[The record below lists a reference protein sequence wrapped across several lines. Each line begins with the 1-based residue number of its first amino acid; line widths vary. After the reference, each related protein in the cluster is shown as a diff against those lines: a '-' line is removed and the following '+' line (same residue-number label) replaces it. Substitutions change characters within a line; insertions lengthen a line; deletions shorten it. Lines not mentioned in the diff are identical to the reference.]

1 MPQPKLITEHVPAGL
16 RNHRQW
22 VAWKYV
28 ERDGN
33 QSKVPVNPHT
43 GGLASS
49 TNPATW
55 STFQE
60 ALDACQQHAG
70 LAGVGFVFTPDDP
83 YCGIDIDNCREP
95 LNGNLQPWATQ
106 IVTQLSSYTEV
117 SPSGRGVKIF
127 LKASKPGSKCRTAY
141 HDGEVEIYDRSRFF
155 TVTGMRL
162 TDMPPDVQLRQEE
175 LDAVYRDILGDD
187 GDKEHPSE
195 RPAAAQSSASS
206 APLTDDEIIQ
216 LASTQRRSG
225 AKFATLWAGNWNAHF
240 NSASEAD
247 SSVIFT
253 LAFYTKDAAQIDRL
267 FRTSGLMRDK
277 WDEIHGG
284 ESYGVTTVRKAL
296 EKVTEQYQPKRRRAA
311 ASRRSGA
318 ACAAGE
324 TAAFGSVSSEPVP
337 GTIDPVTGRLILST
351 SRTLPT
357 AEAFIKQFY
366 QHADGRT
373 FHQYAGLSM
382 VWRESRYAEV
392 EDNAICHQLLPWLH
406 AAVRMVYSTQSGE
419 WVATDFPA
427 NPRTVR
433 SALDSIK
440 VLTHLPASTVSPS
453 WLADA
458 ADMTDP
464 REFLP
469 CRSWLL
475 HLPTMTMFPPTPVF
489 FSVNAL
495 DYDPNLDAPA
505 PDNWFRFLDQ
515 LFGDDYEAREL
526 LQDWFGYCLT
536 GDTAQH
542 KMLLMV
548 GPRRS
553 GKGTIARVLA
563 QLVGAGNV
571 CGPTTSSLAGPFGL
585 QPLIGKSL
593 AIVSDARFAGDNV
606 QTVVERLLCISGEDT
621 LTIERKHTTAV
632 TMKLP
637 TRFVF
642 LTNELPRLNDASGA
656 LAGRFMMLRLTE
668 SFYGKEDRSLTRILL
683 AELPGILNWAIEGW
697 LRLRERGA
705 FVQPKQ
711 VEDVIQDMEDLSSP
725 VGAFVR
731 ERCEVGSGLR
741 AWVDELYRAWKA
753 WCEEEGRSNV
763 TTKQTFGRDLIA
775 ALPGVNRR
783 RNQHTGRFYEGIR
796 LKGGSVVDVEP

>member
-1 MPQPKLITEHVPAGL
+1 MIIDHTPVCL
-16 RNHRQW
+16 RGCRQW

-28 ERDGN
+28 VREGR
-33 QSKVPVNPHT
+33 QTKAPVNPHT

-49 TNPATW
+49 TDPATW
-55 STFQE
+55 GSFEE
-60 ALDACQQHAG
+60 ALAAWQRGSD
-70 LAGVGFVFTPDDP
+70 LAGVGFVFSEDDP
-83 YCGIDIDNCREP
+83 YCGVDLDDAVDPDSRTIKSWAKDIVDR
-95 LNGNLQPWATQ
+95 LG
-106 IVTQLSSYTEV
+106 SYSEI
-117 SPSGRGVKIF
+117 SPSGTGVKIL
-127 LKASKPGSKCRTAY
+127 LKAIKPGTRCRRSY
-141 HDGEVEIYDRSRFF
+141 GDGEVEIYDRRRFF

-162 TDMPPDVQLRQEE
+162 TDMPPDVQLRQDE
-175 LDAVYRDILGDD
+175 LDAVYRQVFGDD
-187 GDKEHPSE
+187 GLD
-195 RPAAAQSSASS
+195 RTPAATPSTKT
-206 APLTDDEIIQ
+206 APVTSLSDDEIVR
-216 LASTQRRSG
+216 LASSQRRSG
-225 AKFATLWAGNWNAHF
+225 AKFATLWAGNWNSHF

-247 SSVIFT
+247 SSVVFT

-267 FRTSGLMRDK
+267 FRQSGLMREK
-277 WDEIHGG
+277 WDELHGG
-284 ESYGVTTVRKAL
+284 ETYGESTIAKAL
-296 EKVTEQYQPKRRRAA
+296 ERVTRQYEPKRRRVA
-311 ASRRSGA
+311 ASSGA
-318 ACAAGE
+318 RSDSGATACGA
-324 TAAFGSVSSEPVP
+324 VSSEPDP
-337 GTIDPVTGRLILST
+337 GTTDPVTGRLILST

-373 FHQYAGLSM
+373 FHQYAGLNM
-382 VWRESRYAEV
+382 AWRESRYAEV
-392 EDNAICHQLLPWLH
+392 EDNAICHQLLPWMH
-406 AAVRMVYSTQSGE
+406 AAVRMVYDAPTGT
-419 WVATDFPA
+419 WMPVDFPA

-440 VLTHLPASTVSPS
+440 VLTHLPASVVSPS
-453 WLADA
+453 WLADV
-458 ADMTDP
+458 ADMPDP
-464 REFLP
+464 REILP

-495 DYDPNLDAPA
+495 DYDPDLDAPA
-505 PDNWFRFLDQ
+505 PDHWFRFLDQ
-515 LFGDDYEAREL
+515 LFGGDTEAREL

-593 AIVSDARFAGDNV
+593 AIVSDARFAGENV

-668 SFYGKEDRSLTRILL
+668 SFYGKEDRSLTRVLL

-711 VEDVIQDMEDLSSP
+711 VEDVIRDMEDLASP

-731 ERCEVGSGLR
+731 DRCAVGVGRRVWIDSI
-741 AWVDELYRAWKA
+741 YTAWKE
-753 WCEEEGRSNV
+753 WCEREGRSSV
-763 TTKQTFGRDLIA
+763 STKQTFGRDLIA
-775 ALPGVNRR
+775 AVPAVSCR
-783 RNQHTGRFYEGIR
+783 RNQFTGRFYEGIS
-796 LKGGSVVDVEP
+796 LKEGSDF